1 MKLNSVDRL
10 ILTELINEKIDQL
23 EIQIEGEEKFG
34 QYLKLIP
41 KIKKRIEKLRNIKEK
56 LENE

>member
-41 KIKKRIEKLRNIKEK
+41 IMKKRIEKLRNIKEK